1 MSLRL
6 ILFIVL
12 LILNMIVAAVYLVI
26 NSEQNQKQTA
36 DIYIK
41 AIVMFLC
48 PVVGPAFFG
57 MAYLFHWVFKSF
69 GIDLSDVIFD
79 KEKVER
85 FMRPDEDVE
94 RNMVS
99 LEEALEIKDKKNLRT
114 LMMNVILGDYRSS
127 LSSITS
133 ALNSEDSETAHYA
146 ASVLQDVLN
155 EFRFKVQDKYMQSKQ
170 EGLSQVSH
178 CIDLIEYMEP
188 IMSQK
193 ILTDLEQASMADK
206 MEESLEIVWNKNKNR
221 ISSNIYEKL
230 CNTLLEVEDYEKCQK
245 WCDRLKKQYPKNLAS
260 YTMQMKLYFSDGDRD
275 NFFRVMNELKH
286 SDIAIDNETLEL
298 IRTFM

>member
-1 MSLRL
+1 
-6 ILFIVL
+6 
-12 LILNMIVAAVYLVI
+12 
-26 NSEQNQKQTA
+26 
-36 DIYIK
+36 
-41 AIVMFLC
+41 
-48 PVVGPAFFG
+48 
-57 MAYLFHWVFKSF
+57 
-69 GIDLSDVIFD
+69 
-79 KEKVER
+79 
-85 FMRPDEDVE
+85 
-94 RNMVS
+94 
-99 LEEALEIKDKKNLRT
+99 
-114 LMMNVILGDYRSS
+114 
-127 LSSITS
+127 
-133 ALNSEDSETAHYA
+133 
-146 ASVLQDVLN
+146 
-155 EFRFKVQDKYMQSKQ
+155 MQSKQ